1 MESVASWSSASD
13 RQPPAVKSKPRQ
25 GTWSAPDRA
34 KGLHLAVSTTH
45 QILAICPDR
54 TPFCLIFNFGM
65 LFATHTGATTK
76 WRKIRGEIMDPKI
89 ALLFVLIGTVIVLSH
104 LSDENLGRVRRQFAA
119 GRWREIVPRRR
130 RA

>member
-1 MESVASWSSASD
+1 MARD
-13 RQPPAVKSKPRQ
+13 R
-25 GTWSAPDRA
+25 T
-34 KGLHLAVSTTH
+34 KGLHLAVSATH
-45 QILAICPDR
+45 QILAISPDR
-54 TPFCLIFNFGM
+54 APFCLIFNVGM

-76 WRKIRGEIMDPKI
+76 WRTIRGEIMDPKI

-104 LSDENLGRVRRQFAA
+104 LSDENLGRVRRQLAA